1 MTLSATASAGAASTG
16 VTVATAATLLGV
28 SERHGWRLLA
38 RYPRLAAAGDAER
51 DRRVRFRG
59 LRQLPV
65 RLG

>member
-1 MTLSATASAGAASTG
+1 MN
-16 VTVATAATLLGV
+16 VARLEARIAIG
-28 SERHGWRLLA
+28 RLLA